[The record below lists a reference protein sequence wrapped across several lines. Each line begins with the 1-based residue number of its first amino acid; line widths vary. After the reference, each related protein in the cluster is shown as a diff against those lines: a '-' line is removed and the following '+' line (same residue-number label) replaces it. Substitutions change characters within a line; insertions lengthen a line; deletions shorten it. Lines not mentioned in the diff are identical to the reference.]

1 MWKDLFYWFKKK
13 TTVNT
18 SAKIILK
25 YFIIAKIQPRE
36 GEIRVCLRV
45 LVCLMIFAPLLVGFT
60 L

>member
-13 TTVNT
+13 TTANT
-18 SAKIILK
+18 SAKIIKK
-25 YFIIAKIQPRE
+25 YFIFAKTHQRE